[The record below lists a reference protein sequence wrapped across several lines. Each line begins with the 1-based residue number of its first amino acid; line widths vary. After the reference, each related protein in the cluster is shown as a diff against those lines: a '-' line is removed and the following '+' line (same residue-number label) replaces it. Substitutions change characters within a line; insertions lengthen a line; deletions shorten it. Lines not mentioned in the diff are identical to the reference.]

1 MNLTRQLIRG
11 YFHAN
16 PDSGGAPPAS
26 SEPAPSGDMPD
37 VDWAS
42 VTPDRPGTD
51 EGASEPPPANDP
63 PPAGEPAS
71 AAPPPSGA
79 PAPAAPAT
87 PAAPAAPVQPPPP
100 TPPAQPATPPPPAVS
115 PEEAARQQAE
125 VQGKVVGALTERY
138 RGFITEELVN
148 DLAVSPEKV
157 LPQLLAQVAYDAVSS
172 MVGIMQQQVPQV
184 VQETTTR
191 TNAQAQAAKEF
202 FGVNHDLVKPEY
214 QPVINEAAKMYR
226 ALNPNATRAE
236 AIKGVGKLVRAQL
249 GLAEP
254 TATPPAATPTPPP
267 PSTRSAAFVP
277 VAAGGASR
285 PAPSKGGPQK
295 NEWTDLIEPD

>member
-11 YFHAN
+11 YFQAN

-42 VTPDRPGTD
+42 VTPDQPGSD
-51 EGASEPPPANDP
+51 DGSSDPPPPQDQPPPA
-63 PPAGEPAS
+63 S
-71 AAPPPSGA
+71 A
-79 PAPAAPAT
+79 PAPAAPTNSPPSEPAAPVA
-87 PAAPAAPVQPPPP
+87 PAAPAAPTPP

-157 LPQLLAQVAYDAVSS
+157 LPGLLAQVAYDAVSS

-191 TNAQAQAAKEF
+191 TAAQAAAAKEF
-202 FGVNHDLVKPEY
+202 FGVNHDLGKPEY
-214 QPVINEAAKMYR
+214 QPVINEAARMYR
-226 ALNPNATRAE
+226 ALNPNATRAD

-249 GLAEP
+249 GLPEP
-254 TATPPAATPTPPP
+254 TAAPAATPTPATP

-285 PAPSKGGPQK
+285 PAPARGGPQK